1 MPNRFGRGVG
11 GIEPFN
17 PRGLLPDLL
26 SPIAR
31 PDGSSDAQLSAAA
44 GSLASTIGGIAD
56 QAARAEGEQA
66 GKTAG
71 LDPHYRPDGS
81 LTIRGQAFN
90 EAATKTYV
98 NNLDAKLR
106 TDLQTTFEANKN
118 NPAALKKAYDDLHA
132 KYIGPDG
139 DVFPEIKGDFNAQ
152 FARLRMPYE
161 NKALGNF
168 EEDTHAA
175 NRAALITNTTA
186 TQTNAAR
193 MAAADPANPAT
204 ARNIQVELDRH
215 AKLIDDQVANGD
227 ITADAGARLKIKTRD
242 DVLSGAALAQAD
254 ALKTPE
260 EVAAYRANVK
270 AKFAKGE
277 FNGLSGDGYQ
287 GLDASLQQLESK
299 KRTAL
304 NAGAAQLSKNLDDYI
319 ERAANGYVMSP
330 AEWTAFQTS
339 DAAKTPKG
347 SAILQSGE
355 AKLKIAG
362 LLGRMSIDDASRM
375 VATMRAQANGSG
387 GASSA
392 DADVIGFAEE
402 QLRKQRTAINSD
414 QLGYAEQRRLVPA
427 VAPIDFQSFA
437 AAPDPALAAGPLAAQ
452 FRDRT
457 AQARAIGSEL
467 SRSPQFLRPEEKDRL
482 KEIVDRGGP
491 QALALAGAIVKGAGT
506 DAPGILREISSDA
519 PVLAQAGNIIANG
532 GSMSAARDA
541 FEAAKIKATTGKEL
555 PGVPPTI
562 SGKIVR
568 DSFGTAYARLGEDA
582 GVIRATA
589 DQITRTR
596 LASGSIDPK
605 SSDAEK
611 IYKRALQEASGATF
625 VDGVQYGGV
634 TTYNARD
641 WTGSAIKVPVPPGI
655 RADAIRDVIRS
666 INDTD
671 LAALNTPPRAADGK
685 AFAARDLAAAT
696 PVAVRGGYRFAQGDP
711 ASNDPKYIR
720 GADGNPFVLPFET
733 VSKIA
738 PRVSGALL
746 GSR

>member
-1 MPNRFGRGVG
+1 MTNRFGRSV
-11 GIEPFN
+11 PVSDFK
-17 PRGLLPDLL
+17 PQGLLPDGLL
-26 SPIAR
+26 PVAR
-31 PDGSSDAQLSAAA
+31 PDGSAASETATAMQRVATTMGSIADEAAIAEGAAA
-44 GSLASTIGGIAD
+44 GKA
-56 QAARAEGEQA
+56 
-66 GKTAG
+66 AG
-71 LDPHYRPDGS
+71 LDPNFRPDGGMT
-81 LTIRGQAFN
+81 LRAKAYD
-90 EAATKTYV
+90 EAAIKTYA
-98 NNLDAKLR
+98 NTLDANLR
-106 TDLQTTFEANKN
+106 NDMQATFEAHKN
-118 NPAALKKAYDDLHA
+118 DPANLKSAFDKLQSEYQTKH
-132 KYIGPDG
+132 
-139 DVFPEIKGDFNAQ
+139 VFPDIAGDFASQ
-152 FARLRMPYE
+152 FARLRMPYQ
-161 NKALGNF
+161 NKALSNL
-168 EEDTHAA
+168 EEDQKDKA
-175 NRAALITNTTA
+175 RASTITSLSA
-186 TQTNAAR
+186 IQTNAAR
-193 MAAADPANPAT
+193 LAAADPANPQTAT
-204 ARNIQVELDRH
+204 LVAAEAARADAKIDDALSSEAISAEAA
-215 AKLIDDQVANGD
+215 AKLKL
-227 ITADAGARLKIKTRD
+227 RTRD
-242 DVLSGAALAQAD
+242 AIVSSAALAQAD

-260 EVAAYRANVK
+260 EIAAYRANVK

-287 GLDASLQQLESK
+287 SLDAGLQQLESQ

-330 AEWTAFQTS
+330 AEWTAFQAS

-347 SAILQSGE
+347 AAILQSGE

-375 VATMRAQANGSG
+375 VSTMRAQANSSG

-392 DADVIGFAEE
+392 DADVIGFAEQ
-402 QLRKQRTAINSD
+402 QLRKQRTALDTD

-427 VAPIDFQSFA
+427 VAPIDFQGFSQ
-437 AAPDPALAAGPLAAQ
+437 APDPTLAAGPLAAQ

-467 SRSPQFLRPEEKDRL
+467 SRAPQFLRPDEKDRL
-482 KEIVDRGGP
+482 KEIVDRGGAP
-491 QALALAGAIVKGAGT
+491 ALALAGAIVKGADS
-506 DAPGILREISSDA
+506 DAPAILREISGDA

-532 GSMSAARDA
+532 GSLSAARDA

-555 PGVPPTI
+555 PGVPPTV

-589 DQITRTR
+589 DQIARTR
-596 LASGSIDPK
+596 LAQGSIDPK
-605 SSDAEK
+605 SNDAEK
-611 IYKRALQEASGATF
+611 IYTRALQEAAGATF

-641 WTGSAIKVPVPPGI
+641 WTGSATKVPVPPGI

-666 INDTD
+666 ISDAD
-671 LAALNTPPRAADGK
+671 LSALNTPPRASDGK
-685 AFAARDLAAAT
+685 SFTARDLASAI

-711 ASNDPKYIR
+711 SSNDPKYLR
-720 GADGNPFVLPFET
+720 GADGNPFVLPFDT
-733 VSKIA
+733 ISKIA

-746 GSR
+746 GGR

>member
-11 GIEPFN
+11 AIEPFN
-17 PRGLLPDLL
+17 PRGLLPDLM

-31 PDGSSDAQLSAAA
+31 PDGSGAAQLSAAS

-106 TDLQTTFEANKN
+106 TDLQSTFEANKN

-132 KYIGPDG
+132 KYTGPDG

-175 NRAALITNTTA
+175 NRAALIDNTTA

-242 DVLSGAALAQAD
+242 DVLSGAALAQAG

-260 EVAAYRANVK
+260 EIAAYRANVK

-287 GLDASLQQLESK
+287 SLDAGLQHLESQ

-330 AEWTAFQTS
+330 AEWTAFQAS

-347 SAILQSGE
+347 AAILQSGE

-375 VATMRAQANGSG
+375 VSTMRAQANSSG

-392 DADVIGFAEE
+392 DADVIGFAEQ
-402 QLRKQRTAINSD
+402 QLRKQRTALDTD

-427 VAPIDFQSFA
+427 VAPIDFQGFSQ
-437 AAPDPALAAGPLAAQ
+437 APDPTLAAGPLAAQ

-467 SRSPQFLRPEEKDRL
+467 SRAPQFLRPDEKDRL
-482 KEIVDRGGP
+482 KEIVDRGGAP
-491 QALALAGAIVKGAGT
+491 ALALAGAIVKGADS
-506 DAPGILREISSDA
+506 DAPAILREISADA
-519 PVLAQAGNIIANG
+519 PLLAQAGNIIANG
-532 GSMSAARDA
+532 GSLSAARDA
-541 FEAAKIKATTGKEL
+541 FNAARVKAETGKEL
-555 PGVPPTI
+555 PGIASSAGAKVM
-562 SGKIVR
+562 R
-568 DSFGTAYARLGEDA
+568 DTLGSALMLQGEDA
-582 GVIRATA
+582 GRIRATA
-589 DQITRTR
+589 DAVARTR
-596 LASGSIDPK
+596 IASASVDPK
-605 SSDAEK
+605 SREAET
-611 IYKRALQEASGATF
+611 IYSRALQEAAGASF
-625 VDGVQYGGV
+625 VGGVQYGGFAD
-634 TTYNARD
+634 YKPGY
-641 WTGSAIKVPVPPGI
+641 WTSYKVIVPPGI
-655 RADAIRDVIRS
+655 KADSFRDVVRS
-666 INDTD
+666 IKDDD
-671 LAALNTPPRAADGK
+671 LAALPVPPKTADGK
-685 AFAARDLAAAT
+685 AYSARDLASAI
-696 PVAVRGGYRFAQGDP
+696 PVAVRGGYRFAMAAPGSD
-711 ASNDPKYIR
+711 DPKYIR
-720 GADGNPFVLPFET
+720 GADGAPFVLPFST
-733 VSKIA
+733 LQTIA
-738 PRVSGALL
+738 PRVSGALR
-746 GSR
+746 GQ